1 MKCAVCKSEEH
12 RVMETADSGDAIRR
26 RRKCDGCGH
35 RWTTFERDEA
45 AIAVFDREAAR
56 EHVRALDTLLAGQG

>member
-1 MKCAVCKSEEH
+1 
-12 RVMETADSGDAIRR
+12 METADSGDAIRR